1 MKIRY
6 FYHRLY
12 NILRQFILKV
22 DIDTKNNKIAIR
34 MTSEGILKLC
44 FDYPIKVLEDL
55 SKQLK
60 KLHEQERKQ
69 KGVGKEFKQTYQNMA
84 REIYVHMF
92 LLIFSE
98 NELIKNIPHIK
109 SINRRAL
116 VTDIGTD
123 FAVDSNSE
131 YMISAYNYL
140 QTLKTLNKISKSI
153 FLSGGNVSIAIM
165 NYMKK
170 EPSSKIRRKNFDILN
185 GVGVTYEII
194 YGKDEIKYLGK

>member
-6 FYHRLY
+6 FYNR
-12 NILRQFILKV
+12 RQFILEV
-22 DIDTKNNKIAIR
+22 DIEPKNNKIAIH

-60 KLHEQERKQ
+60 KLYEQERKQ

-98 NELIKNIPHIK
+98 NELIKNIPYIK
-109 SINRRAL
+109 GINKRAL

-123 FAVDSNSE
+123 FAVDSNSK
-131 YMISAYNYL
+131 YMIPAYNYL
-140 QTLKTLNKISKSI
+140 QTLKTSNKISKSI

>member
-1 MKIRY
+1 M
-6 FYHRLY
+6 
-12 NILRQFILKV
+12 
-22 DIDTKNNKIAIR
+22 
-34 MTSEGILKLC
+34 
-44 FDYPIKVLEDL
+44 

-60 KLHEQERKQ
+60 KLYEQERKQ

-98 NELIKNIPHIK
+98 NELIKNIPYIK
-109 SINRRAL
+109 GINKRAL

-131 YMISAYNYL
+131 YMIPAYNYL
-140 QTLKTLNKISKSI
+140 QTLKTSNKISKSI